1 MLVWAFVVRTCM
13 LHKALIRLRGCTCLS
28 GLLLYVHVCYIRR
41 WSDCAD
47 AHACLCFCF
56 MYMYAS
62 YGADKTVK
70 MHMLVCAF
78 VVHTCMLQWA
88 DLTARMHML
97 VSAFVVRTCILHK
110 ALIRLRGYTC
120 LSGLLLYVHVCYI
133 GR

>member
-47 AHACLCFCF
+47 AHACLCFCCI
-56 MYMYAS
+56 YMYAS

-70 MHMLVCAF
+70 
-78 VVHTCMLQWA
+78 
-88 DLTARMHML
+88 MHML